1 MSKRV
6 NPYLARQNRAR
17 TREAILLAEEA
28 KKPKPNVTTAEL
40 VAATRLNRQHSEQ
53 FKGLDRSERSILE
66 AFSNV
71 TKKIEDHAV
80 TYSKMRRL
88 KSQLDSQI
96 ALNEQM
102 AQKMREN
109 DAKMRKLRV
118 IVAERENELGQIRSF
133 VKQASTVNA
142 RVNTTRR
149 K

>member
-1 MSKRV
+1 M
-6 NPYLARQNRAR
+6 
-17 TREAILLAEEA
+17 AEEA